1 MDSLYGWEVTLLE
14 PNSFWKKVPPKWAQ
28 SYHFYNAPISAD
40 AKEKFHPFHAMKSLG
55 IKPEDFVSFKL
66 DIDTPD
72 VEIPIALELLK
83 NSKFTELVDEFFF
96 ELHFRCEF
104 LKDLWGYDMPEY
116 VNGLKLSRA
125 GALEYFAK
133 LRYKGIRSHF
143 WP

>member
-1 MDSLYGWEVTLLE
+1 M
-14 PNSFWKKVPPKWAQ
+14 KVPPKWAHT
-28 SYHFYNAPISAD
+28 YNFYNAPISSD
-40 AKEKFHPFHAMKSLG
+40 INEKFHPFSVMKSLSV
-55 IKPEDFVSFKL
+55 KPDDFVSFKL
-66 DIDTPD
+66 DIDTPE

-133 LRYKGIRSHF
+133 LRHKGIRSHF